1 MTRGGAAPAGTAIV
15 TGAGRG
21 IGAACA
27 RALARAGWRVAVN
40 YARSRDAALAV
51 VDDIRRDG
59 GTAVAI
65 EADASRQ
72 DEVARLFAET
82 DRLLGP
88 ATALVAN
95 AGIGGTIAPIGEQ
108 TAETLEP
115 LFATNVWGPIYC
127 VGEAVRRMSTRHG
140 GPGGAIVLI
149 SSAAARLGGLPGMV
163 AYAAS
168 KGAVDS
174 LTVGLARELGAD
186 GIRVNAIRPGLIDT
200 DILAHAGGPAFLARA
215 APTIPI
221 GRAGQPIEIGEAA
234 AWLLS
239 PAASYVHGAIL
250 DVSGGR

>member
-1 MTRGGAAPAGTAIV
+1 MSGTAIV

-27 RALARAGWRVAVN
+27 KALAAAGWKVAVN

-51 VDDIRRDG
+51 VADIERAG
-59 GTAVAI
+59 GVAVAI
-65 EADASRQ
+65 EADVSRQ
-72 DEVARLFAET
+72 DEVKRLFADC

-88 ATALVAN
+88 VTGLVAN
-95 AGIGGTIAPIGEQ
+95 AGIGGAIAPIGEQ
-108 TAETLEP
+108 TADTLLP
-115 LFATNVWGPIYC
+115 LFATNVWGTMWC
-127 VGEAVRRMSTRHG
+127 VGEAAARMSTARG

-163 AYAAS
+163 AYASS
-168 KGAVDS
+168 KGAVDAM
-174 LTVGLARELGAD
+174 TVGLAKELGRD

-200 DILAHAGGPAFLARA
+200 DILEPVGGKAFLAQVEA
-215 APTIPI
+215 TIPM
-221 GRAGQPIEIGEAA
+221 GRAGQPPEIGEAA

-239 PAASYVHGAIL
+239 PSASYVHGAIL

>member
-1 MTRGGAAPAGTAIV
+1 MGDVVVV

-27 RALARAGWRVAVN
+27 RAAAKAGWKVAVN
-40 YARSRDAALAV
+40 YANSRDAALAV
-51 VDDIRRDG
+51 VADIERDG
-59 GTAVAI
+59 GVAVAI
-65 EADASRQ
+65 RADVARQ

-88 ATALVAN
+88 VTGLVAN
-95 AGIGGTIAPIGEQ
+95 AGIGGTIAPIVDQ
-108 TAETLEP
+108 TAATLEP
-115 LFATNVWGPIYC
+115 LFATNVWGVMYC
-127 VGEAVRRMSTRHG
+127 VGEATRRMSTRHG
-140 GPGGAIVLI
+140 GPGGSIVVI

-174 LTVGLARELGAD
+174 MTVGLAKELGRD

-200 DILAHAGGPAFLARA
+200 DIIAHAGGQAFLAQG
-215 APTIPI
+215 APSIPM

>member
-1 MTRGGAAPAGTAIV
+1 MTGVLVV

-27 RALARAGWRVAVN
+27 RAAAKAGWKVAVN
-40 YARSRDAALAV
+40 YANSREAAHAV
-51 VDDIRRDG
+51 VADIERDG
-59 GTAVAI
+59 GVAVAI
-65 EADASRQ
+65 RADVARQ
-72 DEVARLFAET
+72 DEVAALFAET

-88 ATALVAN
+88 VTGLVAN

-108 TAETLEP
+108 TAATLEP
-115 LFATNVWGPIYC
+115 LFATNVWGVMYC
-127 VGEAVRRMSTRHG
+127 VGEATRRMSTRHG
-140 GPGGAIVLI
+140 GSGGSIVVI
-149 SSAAARLGGLPGMV
+149 SSAAARLGGLAGMV

-174 LTVGLARELGAD
+174 MTVGLAKELGRD

-200 DILAHAGGPAFLARA
+200 DIIAHAGGAAFLAQV
-215 APTIPI
+215 APTIPM
-221 GRAGQPIEIGEAA
+221 GRAGQPVEIGEAA

>member
-1 MTRGGAAPAGTAIV
+1 MSGTVVV

-27 RALARAGWRVAVN
+27 RALGAAGWRVAVN

-51 VDDIRRDG
+51 VADIERAG

-65 EADASRQ
+65 EADISRQ
-72 DEVARLFAET
+72 DEVKRLFADC

-88 ATALVAN
+88 VTGLVAN
-95 AGIGGTIAPIGEQ
+95 AGIGGTVAPIGEQ
-108 TAETLEP
+108 TAATLEP
-115 LFATNVWGPIYC
+115 LFATNVWGAMWC
-127 VGEAVRRMSTRHG
+127 VAEAAARMSTRHG

-174 LTVGLARELGAD
+174 LTIGLAKELGRE
-186 GIRVNAIRPGLIDT
+186 GVRVNAIRPGIVET
-200 DILAHAGGPAFLARA
+200 DILAHAGGAAFVAQVA
-215 APTIPI
+215 ATIPM
-221 GRAGQPIEIGEAA
+221 GRAGQPPEIGEAA

>member
-1 MTRGGAAPAGTAIV
+1 MGDVVVV

-27 RALARAGWRVAVN
+27 RAAAKAGWKVAVN
-40 YARSRDAALAV
+40 YANSRDAALAV
-51 VDDIRRDG
+51 VADIERDG
-59 GTAVAI
+59 GVAVAI
-65 EADASRQ
+65 RADVARQ

-88 ATALVAN
+88 VTGLVAN
-95 AGIGGTIAPIGEQ
+95 AGIGGTIAPIVDQ
-108 TAETLEP
+108 TAATLEP
-115 LFATNVWGPIYC
+115 LFATNVWGVMYC
-127 VGEAVRRMSTRHG
+127 VGEATRRMSTRHG
-140 GPGGAIVLI
+140 GPGGSIVVI

-174 LTVGLARELGAD
+174 MTVGLAKELGRD

-200 DILAHAGGPAFLARA
+200 DIIAHAGGQAFLAQV
-215 APTIPI
+215 APSIPM

-239 PAASYVHGAIL
+239 PAASYVHGAVL

>member
-1 MTRGGAAPAGTAIV
+1 MTGVLVV

-27 RALARAGWRVAVN
+27 RAAAKAGWKVAVN
-40 YARSRDAALAV
+40 YARSREAALSV
-51 VDDIRRDG
+51 VADIERDG
-59 GTAVAI
+59 GVAVAI
-65 EADASRQ
+65 EADVGRQ
-72 DEVARLFAET
+72 DEVVHLFAET

-88 ATALVAN
+88 ATGLIAN
-95 AGIGGTIAPIGEQ
+95 AGIGGTIAPIAAQ
-108 TAETLEP
+108 TAATLEP
-115 LFATNVWGPIYC
+115 LFATNVWGVMYC
-127 VGEAVRRMSTRHG
+127 VGEATRRMSTRHG
-140 GPGGAIVLI
+140 GPGGAIVVI

-174 LTVGLARELGAD
+174 MTVGLAKELGGD
-186 GIRVNAIRPGLIDT
+186 GIRINAIRPGLIET
-200 DILAHAGGPAFLARA
+200 DIIAHAGGAAFLERM
-215 APTIPI
+215 APMIPI

-234 AWLLS
+234 VWLLS

>member
-1 MTRGGAAPAGTAIV
+1 
-15 TGAGRG
+15 
-21 IGAACA
+21 
-27 RALARAGWRVAVN
+27 
-40 YARSRDAALAV
+40 
-51 VDDIRRDG
+51 
-59 GTAVAI
+59 
-65 EADASRQ
+65 
-72 DEVARLFAET
+72 
-82 DRLLGP
+82 
-88 ATALVAN
+88 
-95 AGIGGTIAPIGEQ
+95 
-108 TAETLEP
+108 
-115 LFATNVWGPIYC
+115 
-127 VGEAVRRMSTRHG
+127 MSMRHG

-174 LTVGLARELGAD
+174 LTVGLARELGPQ
-186 GIRVNAIRPGLIDT
+186 GIRINAIRPGLIDT
-200 DILAHAGGPAFLARA
+200 DILAPAGGQAFLAQA

>member
-1 MTRGGAAPAGTAIV
+1 MSGVLVV

-27 RALARAGWRVAVN
+27 RAAAKAGWKVAVN
-40 YARSRDAALAV
+40 YARSRDAALSV
-51 VDDIRRDG
+51 VADIEREG
-59 GTAVAI
+59 GVAVAI
-65 EADASRQ
+65 EADVRRQ
-72 DEVARLFAET
+72 DQVAHLFSET

-88 ATALVAN
+88 ATGLIAN
-95 AGIGGTIAPIGEQ
+95 AGIGGTIAPIAEQ
-108 TAETLEP
+108 SAATLEP
-115 LFATNVWGPIYC
+115 LFATNVWGVMYC
-127 VGEAVRRMSTRHG
+127 VGEATRRMSTQQG
-140 GPGGAIVLI
+140 GPGGAIVVI

-174 LTVGLARELGAD
+174 MTVGLAKELGGD
-186 GIRVNAIRPGLIDT
+186 GIRINAIRPGLIET
-200 DILAHAGGPAFLARA
+200 DIIAHAGGAAFLERM
-215 APTIPI
+215 APMIPI

>member
-1 MTRGGAAPAGTAIV
+1 MTGVLVV

-27 RALARAGWRVAVN
+27 RAAAKAGWKVAVN
-40 YARSRDAALAV
+40 YANSRDAAHAV
-51 VDDIRRDG
+51 VADIERDG
-59 GTAVAI
+59 GVAVAI
-65 EADASRQ
+65 RADVARQ
-72 DEVARLFAET
+72 DEVAALFAET

-88 ATALVAN
+88 VTGLVAN

-108 TAETLEP
+108 TAATLEP
-115 LFATNVWGPIYC
+115 LFATNVWGVMYC
-127 VGEAVRRMSTRHG
+127 VGEATRRMSTRHG
-140 GPGGAIVLI
+140 GSGGSIVVI
-149 SSAAARLGGLPGMV
+149 S
-163 AYAAS
+163 YAAS

-174 LTVGLARELGAD
+174 MTVGLAKELGRD
-186 GIRVNAIRPGLIDT
+186 GIRVNAIRPGLIET
-200 DILAHAGGPAFLARA
+200 DIIAHAGGAAFLAQV
-215 APTIPI
+215 APTIPM

>member
-1 MTRGGAAPAGTAIV
+1 MGDVVVV

-27 RALARAGWRVAVN
+27 RAAAKAGWKVAVN
-40 YARSRDAALAV
+40 YANSRDAALAV
-51 VDDIRRDG
+51 VADIERDG
-59 GTAVAI
+59 GVAVAI
-65 EADASRQ
+65 RADVARQ

-88 ATALVAN
+88 VTGLVAN
-95 AGIGGTIAPIGEQ
+95 AGIGGTIAPIVDQ
-108 TAETLEP
+108 TAATLEP
-115 LFATNVWGPIYC
+115 LFATNVWGVMYC
-127 VGEAVRRMSTRHG
+127 VGEATRRMSTRHG
-140 GPGGAIVLI
+140 GPGGSIVVI

-174 LTVGLARELGAD
+174 MTVGLAKELGRD

-200 DILAHAGGPAFLARA
+200 DIIAHAGGQAFLAQV
-215 APTIPI
+215 APSIPI

-239 PAASYVHGAIL
+239 PAASYVHGAVL